1 MEEDRIIETEGQGMQ
16 EPSAKATLPPL
27 RKAVN
32 HTFFWMLI
40 YNILV
45 SVIAAII
52 MLFKVES
59 GIESVASTLIGVA
72 LVFLFTRKKW
82 PVRPFE
88 HHKKMNGKDFFF
100 FLCLVGIFQ
109 IMTLGIMT
117 AVKAAGVSGTSIEIN
132 EKAIPFLIYAGF
144 TGPFCEEMIYRGFAV
159 GNLRKYGKIMAIVV
173 SAFAF
178 GLMHMNATQ
187 FVVGLLAG
195 LLLGYIFTEY
205 SIWWAFI
212 FHMINNF
219 GFTVLPEMLFPNVPS
234 GDLNMYI
241 YILLGV
247 LSVIGIFILVKRWPK
262 IRAYF
267 TDPENKAPKGSFGK
281 IVTSPWFI
289 IYVLIYAAIIS
300 LFMIFPE
307 SLDAIVS
314 GTVPG
319 LN

>member
-1 MEEDRIIETEGQGMQ
+1 
-16 EPSAKATLPPL
+16 
-27 RKAVN
+27 
-32 HTFFWMLI
+32 
-40 YNILV
+40 
-45 SVIAAII
+45 
-52 MLFKVES
+52 
-59 GIESVASTLIGVA
+59 
-72 LVFLFTRKKW
+72 
-82 PVRPFE
+82 
-88 HHKKMNGKDFFF
+88 
-100 FLCLVGIFQ
+100 
-109 IMTLGIMT
+109 MT
-117 AVKAAGVSGTSIEIN
+117 ALARVKLNEGAPLISKESWRQMCTPYVRMSEIEQ
-132 EKAIPFLIYAGF
+132 EGY
-144 TGPFCEEMIYRGFAV
+144 Y
-159 GNLRKYGKIMAIVV
+159 
-173 SAFAF
+173 

-212 FHMINNF
+212 FHVINNF

-247 LSVIGIFILVKRWPK
+247 LSVIGTFIIVKRWPR

-267 TDPENKAPKGSFGK
+267 TAPENKAPKGSFGK
-281 IVTSPWFI
+281 VVSSPWFI

-307 SLDAIVS
+307 SLNAIVS